1 MITMFN
7 RKRLNLDASAQEAA
21 RVWSALEGAGIP
33 CGVKTLRNHTAFGRN
48 LHAAMGYLSFHGG
61 MPHSATADQMRYTY
75 VIYVRR
81 GDCERARALVG

>member
-1 MITMFN
+1 MITRFN
-7 RKRLNLDASAQEAA
+7 RRQLSLDASAQEAA
-21 RVWSALEGAGIP
+21 RVWSALEEAGIP
-33 CGVKTLRNHTAFGRN
+33 YRVKTLRSHTTFGRN

-81 GDCERARALVG
+81 GDYERARALVG